1 MTAIGAN
8 VTAASSDPPGRE
20 APELPPGF
28 EPGENRMLRR
38 EDFTSERLEWYRREI
53 AKRGGQPFLS
63 PEEREASRREMFSE
77 LPAGSDVWVFGYGS
91 LMWNPA
97 IHVSGTSLARAHG
110 LCRKFALT
118 LELGRGTAENP
129 GLMLVVEDAPQ
140 EICWGVAHR
149 IAPEHV
155 ESETGILW
163 SREMLTGAYLPR
175 WVELE
180 SEQGAMR
187 AFTFTVNRNHPRYT
201 GTLAPEEIAQ
211 RIARAEGILG
221 TNRDYLYRTHACL
234 AAHGLD
240 DAHISDIFARVCRL
254 TGDRPDHLPAGA

>member
-1 MTAIGAN
+1 M
-8 VTAASSDPPGRE
+8 TAASSDNPESSAP
-20 APELPPGF
+20 PELPPGIV
-28 EPGENRMLRR
+28 PGENRMLKR

-63 PEEREASRREMFSE
+63 PGEREASRRAMFAE

-97 IHVSGTSLARAHG
+97 IHVSGTSLARASG
-110 LCRKFALT
+110 LCRRFALT

-155 ESETGILW
+155 ESETAILW
-163 SREMLTGAYLPR
+163 SREMLTGAYQPR
-175 WVELE
+175 WIDLE
-180 SEQGAMR
+180 CADGTRR
-187 AFTFTVNRNHPRYT
+187 AFTFTVNRSHPRYT
-201 GTLAPEEIAQ
+201 GALAAEEIAQ

-221 TNRDYLYRTHACL
+221 TNRDYLYRTHAEL
-234 AAHGLD
+234 ARHGLD
-240 DAHISDIFARVCRL
+240 DPHISDIFARVCRL